1 MSKQSYFK
9 QFRLTYVHSLVL
21 FDPKTGPYQVLPIQA
36 RVNLGA
42 MAMKGCTAFPKLTVD
57 SSSEYLV
64 SYTGHSLGVGIIPLK
79 SCSLCILQPQPTVPP
94 RHLLKGFYPSAEIQ
108 AVYSIAQ
115 TDWARTFWPYKI
127 FLKQI
132 ILDYFK

>member
-21 FDPKTGPYQVLPIQA
+21 FDPKTGPYQVLLIRA
-36 RVNLGA
+36 RVDLGP
-42 MAMKGCTAFPKLTVD
+42 MAMKGCCAFPKLTVD

-64 SYTGHSLGVGIIPLK
+64 SYTGHWLGVGITLLK
-79 SCSLCILQPQPTVPP
+79 SCSRCILQPQSTVPP
-94 RHLLKGFYPSAEIQ
+94 RHLLKGLYSSAVIQ

-115 TDWARTFWPYKI
+115 ADWARTFWPYKI

-132 ILDYFK
+132 IIDYFK